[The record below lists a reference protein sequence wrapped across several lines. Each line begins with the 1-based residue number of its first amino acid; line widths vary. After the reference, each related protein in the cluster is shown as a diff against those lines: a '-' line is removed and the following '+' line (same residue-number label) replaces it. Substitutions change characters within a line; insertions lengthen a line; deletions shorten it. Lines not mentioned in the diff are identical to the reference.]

1 MKYKFSYTDSQ
12 NNKHARYYSALNS
25 ATATEMFWASVDH
38 SIKDEVNLL
47 TVELLEGA
55 QWVKP
60 DRPAAAFPFE
70 KV

>member
-1 MKYKFSYTDSQ
+1 
-12 NNKHARYYSALNS
+12 
-25 ATATEMFWASVDH
+25 MFWASVDH

-47 TVELLEGA
+47 TVERLEGA

-60 DRPAAAFPFE
+60 DRPVAAAFPFE